1 MQKGKNLT
9 YIIFF
14 MFISYICTL
23 TSFNILLPD
32 KAFSETENRVLQ
44 KAPSFS
50 WDALLEGDLMADYEK
65 YFADQFPGRDF
76 WIGVKSDV
84 ERFWGKKENNGVYLG
99 EDGYLLQE
107 FSQPDPEELEKKLNV
122 FHNFATSLPEVKKS
136 LMLVPNAVK
145 ILEDQLPKYAPVD
158 DEREFMTNVQQ
169 RLTKDI
175 TYVDVYDTLYGKR
188 EEEIFYKTDHHWTT
202 RGAFY
207 AYQKLGEYLN
217 FTPDK
222 KEFFQVKK
230 VTDNFYGSLYSQGG
244 FRHVQPDTIE
254 LFLPQQ
260 EVEYKVN
267 YYDYKQTS
275 NSLYFWENLQKK
287 DKYTV
292 FLGGNQ
298 SLIKVETGVTNGKKL
313 AVVKDSYAHCF
324 VPFLLRHYQE
334 IYVID
339 LRYYN
344 DSLQKLLQEQEI
356 KEVLF
361 LYNVKTFAE
370 DVSLLKINKQ

>member
-1 MQKGKNLT
+1 
-9 YIIFF
+9 

-65 YFADQFPGRDF
+65 YFADQFPARDF